1 MPSNNDC
8 IKFHLNIED
17 PNIVFSDYF
26 KKYINGKYHN
36 VYVAELIQPLCPY
49 CHSANLKHNG
59 HYTSNVRFITAD
71 DSHPVTIR
79 LKKQRVLCNNCLKR
93 SMAQS
98 NLVNKYCHISNAS
111 KRKVLAAL
119 TEDRSMTSIAR
130 EHNLSVN
137 TVQRVLESCSPKFY
151 DNFEQLP
158 EHLAFDEFKGVGK
171 KLHFICL
178 DGESHQ
184 VVQILRTRFKPE
196 ILRYFYKFSPKARA
210 MVKTVTMDLN
220 CYYPIVARELFPNAQ
235 IVIDRFHMVQMLTR
249 SFNSLRV
256 QTMKQFKKQS
266 REYKLLKST
275 WKLYLMKYDKLNKK
289 TPYYDWHF
297 KDYLT
302 QEHVVLDGL
311 DCSKELENTYWIMQ
325 DFMTAIQSKDE
336 KQIIHLL
343 HSKQAIGKQM
353 HQTLL
358 TFKHNY
364 TGVLNGISSSYSN
377 GCLEGVNRKIKQIER
392 TAYGYSSFSHLLIRI
407 RLEENIV
414 KERESNNYSLVA

>member
-1 MPSNNDC
+1 MSSNNDC
-8 IKFHLNIED
+8 IKFHLNIKD

-26 KKYINGKYHN
+26 KKYINGKYHS
-36 VYVAELIQPLCPY
+36 VYQAELIQPACPY
-49 CHSANLKHNG
+49 CHSNNLKHNG

-71 DSHPVTIR
+71 ASHPVTIR
-79 LKKQRVLCNNCLKR
+79 LKKQRVLCNDCLKR

-137 TVQRVLESCSPKFY
+137 TVQRVLESCSSKFY
-151 DNFEQLP
+151 DDLDQLP

-178 DGESHQ
+178 DGDSHQ

-196 ILRYFYKFSPKARA
+196 ILHYFYKFTPKARA

-275 WKLYLMKYDKLNKK
+275 WKLYLMKYDKLNKQ

-311 DCSKELENTYWIMQ
+311 DCNKDLENTYWVMQ
-325 DFMTAIQSKDE
+325 DFRTAIKNKDE

-343 HSKQAIGKQM
+343 HSKQAVGKQM
-353 HQTLL
+353 HQILL

-364 TGVLNGISSSYSN
+364 TGILNGISSSYSN

-392 TAYGYSSFSHLLIRI
+392 TAYGYSNFRHLLIRI
-407 RLEENIV
+407 RLEENIIKQ
-414 KERESNNYSLVA
+414 KEPNNYSLVA